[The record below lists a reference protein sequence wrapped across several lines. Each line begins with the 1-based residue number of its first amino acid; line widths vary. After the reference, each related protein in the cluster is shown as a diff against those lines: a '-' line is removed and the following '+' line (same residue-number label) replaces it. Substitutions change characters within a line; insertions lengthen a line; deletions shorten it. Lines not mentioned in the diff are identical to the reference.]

1 MHCTSRLK
9 VVDLGFARELPE
21 SGRCHTLLGTPEYL
35 SPEVFRGE
43 GHGTPS
49 DIWVPTAWPLHSRC
63 IAAA

>member
-1 MHCTSRLK
+1 M
-9 VVDLGFARELPE
+9 VDLGFARELPE

-49 DIWVPTAWPLHSRC
+49 DIWVPTA
-63 IAAA
+63 